1 MSLAKPPTVVQAAN
15 LPWNSFTSVKPS
27 IKAQAD
33 DIRADKTGCEI
44 PVIVGAGLAGCWLAR
59 TLAERGVRVC
69 LIEQNNSVAVGAS
82 GNPAGIAKPFVTRT
96 PSLAMQ
102 FYALAHDYLLQQLS
116 LLKLAEQ
123 TFIPCGVAQ
132 LVQRAYPTSTL
143 YQRMN
148 AMQADQK
155 IGHNSHSEA
164 IFFASSGWL
173 NPDKLCNL
181 LVRHPLIDLKLDQ
194 TLSGCRRNYTVNQP
208 PGWTLHFEQH
218 EQRHCN
224 HLVLATG
231 HSLSMLP
238 ETRELPVVPAR
249 GQLSRFELDLPGS
262 APSCIVNGKHYVIP
276 DGNTVLVGA
285 SFQRNIDHSQIL
297 ENEHEQNR
305 MGLARLLPDLQINP
319 IALAGYAGVRATT
332 PDRLPLIGPIPDWL
346 QCSEIYA
353 RLRHGDR
360 ASQYA
365 PLPLEKGLYVLGGFG
380 SRGIV
385 TAPLAAKLLADYLM
399 GYNTLQEWSPL
410 VNPARFR
417 IREIKRGVAGVQTP

>member
-1 MSLAKPPTVVQAAN
+1 MSSANPPSFRQAIN
-15 LPWNSFTSVKPS
+15 LPWNSFTPVKPG
-27 IKAQAD
+27 IKAEAED
-33 DIRADKTGCEI
+33 TRAHNRSCEI

-69 LIEQNNSVAVGAS
+69 LIEQSNSVAAGAS

-96 PSLAMQ
+96 PSMAML

-132 LVQRAYPTSTL
+132 LVQRAYPPSTL
-143 YQRMN
+143 YQCMN
-148 AMQADQK
+148 AMQTDQR
-155 IGHNSHSEA
+155 IGHNSRSEA

-173 NPDKLCNL
+173 KPDELCNL
-181 LVRHPLIDLKLDQ
+181 LARHPLIDLKLDHK
-194 TLSGCRRNYTVNQP
+194 LIDCRRNYKVNEP
-208 PGWTLHFEQH
+208 PGWTLNFEQH
-218 EQRHCN
+218 EQRDCQ
-224 HLVLATG
+224 HLVLANG

-238 ETRELPVVPAR
+238 ETRELPIVPAR
-249 GQLSRFELDLPGS
+249 GQLSRFELSLPGS

-285 SFQRNIDHSQIL
+285 SFQRNIDHSHIL
-297 ENEHEQNR
+297 ENDHEQNR
-305 MGLARLLPDLQINP
+305 LGISRLLPDLQINP

-360 ASQYA
+360 ATQYA

-399 GYNTLQEWSPL
+399 GHNTLQEWSPL

-417 IREIKRGVAGVQTP
+417 IREIKRGVSTVQTP